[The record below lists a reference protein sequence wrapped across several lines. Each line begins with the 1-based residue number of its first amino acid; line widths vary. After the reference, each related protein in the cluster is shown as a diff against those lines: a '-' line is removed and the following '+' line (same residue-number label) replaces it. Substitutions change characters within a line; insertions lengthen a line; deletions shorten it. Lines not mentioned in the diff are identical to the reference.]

1 MLGSTGAQQT
11 TIPFSLYSHSI
22 ATAVSL
28 RKCSDTLP
36 GHPEATKGRYAGGLC
51 ELSAVASATLPYPT
65 IQLLTA
71 SRSTEEQ
78 MFHQPS
84 TLSLPLQ
91 LASPLSCSLVVLVG
105 FPPRVGSHTSSAA
118 GPGPSPFRIRVVSTK
133 PVCKYHLQPT
143 VSRGLQS
150 TAF

>member
-1 MLGSTGAQQT
+1 MHNASVFLRATVRGRVAGSTGAQQT
-11 TIPFSLYSHSI
+11 TIPFFLYSQSI

-36 GHPEATKGRYAGGLC
+36 GHPEATNRCYAGGLC
-51 ELSAVASATLPYPT
+51 ELSAVASAILPYPT

-78 MFHQPS
+78 VFYQPS

-91 LASPLSCSLVVLVG
+91 LASSRVQGLSRPAPWLCLQVFLLGLV
-105 FPPRVGSHTSSAA
+105 HTQA
-118 GPGPSPFRIRVVSTK
+118 
-133 PVCKYHLQPT
+133 LQPG
-143 VSRGLQS
+143 RAQPL
-150 TAF
+150 